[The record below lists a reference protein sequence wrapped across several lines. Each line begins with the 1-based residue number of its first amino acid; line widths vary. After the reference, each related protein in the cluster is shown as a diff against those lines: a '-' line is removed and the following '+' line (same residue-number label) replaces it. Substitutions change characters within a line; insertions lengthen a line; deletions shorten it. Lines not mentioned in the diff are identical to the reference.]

1 MEQACIYLNKTRTRA
16 GLSTFNTTDLNEF
29 IRELADERG
38 REFIDEG
45 HRWFDLVRLGL
56 AVDYFTS
63 LGYNIDSHNL
73 VMPVPQNQIELYN
86 NSQILW
92 QNPGF

>member
-1 MEQACIYLNKTRTRA
+1 M
-16 GLSTFNTTDLNEF
+16 
-29 IRELADERG
+29 
-38 REFIDEG
+38 
-45 HRWFDLVRLGL
+45 RLGL